1 MVILNDILVS
11 VRMPESLLLKLKK
24 LTEKEHFMDVSE
36 EIRSI
41 TRKNWFKFTHPELT
55 VIEKLRKDVLNE
67 VKNKNEKEITKR
79 VIKELNEIKKEIK
92 KEGDK

>member
-1 MVILNDILVS
+1 MNDILVS
-11 VRMPESLLLKLKK
+11 VRMPESLLSKLRE
-24 LTEKEHFMDVSE
+24 LAEKDHFMDVSE

-41 TRKNWFKFTHPELT
+41 TRKNWFRFTHPELM
-55 VIEKLRKDVLNE
+55 VIERLRKDVLNE
-67 VKNKNEKEITKR
+67 VKKKSEKEITKR

>member
-1 MVILNDILVS
+1 MNDILVS
-11 VRMPESLLLKLKK
+11 VRMPESLLSKLRE
-24 LTEKEHFMDVSE
+24 LAEKDHFMDVSE

-41 TRKNWFKFTHPELT
+41 TRKNWFRFTHPELM
-55 VIEKLRKDVLNE
+55 VIERLRKDILNE
-67 VKNKNEKEITKR
+67 VKKKSEKEITKR